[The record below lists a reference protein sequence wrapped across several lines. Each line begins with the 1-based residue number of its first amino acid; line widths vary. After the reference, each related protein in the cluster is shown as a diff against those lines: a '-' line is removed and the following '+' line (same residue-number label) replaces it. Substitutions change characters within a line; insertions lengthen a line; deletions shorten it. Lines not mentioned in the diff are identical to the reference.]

1 MKNIT
6 HYQNRVLDKI
16 LPPLSKTEPYSELLR
31 VSLLFRQIKDI
42 EVDRVLFDPF
52 KTIINNQLYFHLK
65 SKEEFYNLDKFKNIY
80 RTLVEEFTE
89 DNIDAGENDF
99 MEKYINFQ
107 QEIIDKT
114 FKFFVEIDGYEPLE
128 LIQFVEKDF
137 FDEFIFSSKRKIEF
151 LKEETLGLKKEV
163 RSSRITVKN
172 KKIFKI
178 LKRVNLEIDFLK
190 EGVSVTDFINV
201 LTGASEKEIHLNI
214 DNRSFYYLLNKIKEY
229 FFNFSL
235 TAVANTNKIY
245 SKRGTLMKA
254 KSLRNSKSE
263 YPEHKHNIDRI
274 LNSFIKKLGERPSKP
289 K

>member
-1 MKNIT
+1 MENLT
-6 HYQNRVLDKI
+6 HYQRRVLDKI
-16 LPPLSKTEPYSELLR
+16 LPPLRKTEPYSELLR

-114 FKFFVEIDGYEPLE
+114 FKYFVEIDGYEPLE

-178 LKRVNLEIDFLK
+178 LERVNLEIDFLK

-254 KSLRNSKSE
+254 KTLRNSKSE

-274 LNSFIKKLGERPSKP
+274 LNSFI
-289 K
+289 